1 MGKSKIISEIIFTQ
15 DSEVRLSEI
24 IAGFR
29 SADVFLATETTV
41 DQHCFPLLQNLIAEK
56 GIRKIVIPAGE
67 QHKTIYSVQLIWEFL
82 SKNGAGR
89 KSVLINLGGGMLTDL
104 AGFAASTFKR
114 GIDFINIPTTLL
126 AQVDA
131 SVGGKTGFNFNG
143 LKNEIGTFR
152 EPKAVLM
159 DVNFL
164 KTLDNLNFISG
175 YAEMIKHGLIKS
187 TNHLDELKTLDL
199 RNVGYQ
205 KLETAI
211 KHSVEIKKYFVETD
225 PEEKDFR
232 KALNF
237 GHTVGHAFESSSLEQ
252 KQPILHGYAVAY
264 GLATELFLSV
274 KKMGFPEKEFH
285 KLIQWIKKIYGKF
298 EIEEID
304 FEKLYTLMAHDKK
317 NVEGQIHFTLIPEP
331 GKVAIDQ
338 VCSKT
343 EILDALTYYMNS

>member
-1 MGKSKIISEIIFTQ
+1 MGISKIISEIIFTQ
-15 DSEVRLSEI
+15 DIEARLAEL
-24 IAGFR
+24 IANFR

-41 DQHCFPLLQNLIAEK
+41 DQYSFPLLHNLITEK
-56 GIRKIVIPAGE
+56 RIKKVVIPAGE
-67 QHKTIYSVQLIWEFL
+67 QHKTIHSVQIIWEFL

-89 KSVLINLGGGMLTDL
+89 KSLLINLGGGMLTDL

-131 SVGGKTGFNFNG
+131 SVGGKTGINFNG
-143 LKNEIGTFR
+143 LKNEIGSFR

-164 KTLDNLNFISG
+164 KTLDKLNFISG

-187 TNHLDELKTLDL
+187 TRHLDELKTLDL
-199 RNVGYQ
+199 QNIDYQ
-205 KLETAI
+205 KLEKAI
-211 KHSVEIKKYFVETD
+211 KHSVEIKKYFVEND
-225 PEEKDFR
+225 PEEKNLR
-232 KALNF
+232 KGLNF
-237 GHTVGHAFESSSLEQ
+237 GHTVGHAFESFSLEQ

-264 GLATELFLSV
+264 GLASELFLSG

-298 EIEEID
+298 EIEEKD

-317 NVEGQIHFTLIPEP
+317 NAEGRIHFTLIPEP

-343 EILDALTYYMNS
+343 EILEALTWYMKS